1 MRCSSP
7 PPTPIAGHSNTY
19 WLIRGYAALRI
30 NCNKGSGRYIN
41 SSVDHL
47 LSSLRVFAHNT
58 NMNYHQL
65 TKALLLLSCFASD
78 VLAGLLPG
86 GSPGGSGYQYNRP
99 GGFGGPGDLGGFR
112 GRPSTLYGAP
122 GTLDLNVGRSSG
134 TYGAP
139 GTLDL
144 NAGRPSGTYGAPG
157 TLDLNVGRTSSTYG
171 APGFA
176 DARDLSYQGGGGQ
189 GGYNRDYGRPQPY
202 SFQYEV
208 YDPPSGNDY
217 SQRESSDGNVV
228 QGEYRVLLPDSRTQI
243 VKYMADDA
251 NGYTADVQ
259 YEGQAQFSRGGIGSG
274 GGAYGAP
281 SGVYG
286 APSGTYG
293 APGGTGGFQGG
304 YQGAGL
310 IGAGAS
316 NQYLPPRNNY
326 RK

>member
-7 PPTPIAGHSNTY
+7 PLTPTDGHSNTY

-30 NCNKGSGRYIN
+30 NCNKGSAQYIN

-47 LSSLRVFAHNT
+47 LSSLRVFAHNS

-65 TKALLLLSCFASD
+65 TKALLVLSCLASD
-78 VLAGLLPG
+78 ALAGLLPG
-86 GSPGGSGYQYNRP
+86 GNAGGTGYQYNRP
-99 GGFGGPGDLGGFR
+99 GGGGGFGGPGGFSGNLGGGRGGDFGGSFS
-112 GRPSTLYGAP
+112 GRPSTSYGPP
-122 GTLDLNVGRSSG
+122 GGGGSG
-134 TYGAP
+134 GGDTGAFS
-139 GTLDL
+139 G
-144 NAGRPSGTYGAPG
+144 GRPSNTYGP
-157 TLDLNVGRTSSTYG
+157 
-171 APGFA
+171 P
-176 DARDLSYQGGGGQ
+176 GGGQ
-189 GGYNRDYGRPQPY
+189 FGGGYQDGGFQGGYGGRPQPY

-259 YEGQAQFSRGGIGSG
+259 YEGQAQYSRGGAGAYGGGAGGSG
-274 GGAYGAP
+274 GYQGGA
-281 SGVYG
+281 
-286 APSGTYG
+286 
-293 APGGTGGFQGG
+293 GGYQQGG
-304 YQGAGL
+304 YQGGYSG
-310 IGAGAS
+310 GAAS
-316 NQYLPPRNNY
+316 NQYLPPRSNY

>member
-30 NCNKGSGRYIN
+30 NCNKGSGWYIN

-65 TKALLLLSCFASD
+65 TKVLLLLSCFASD
-78 VLAGLLPG
+78 ALAGLLPG
-86 GSPGGSGYQYNRP
+86 GSAGGSGYQYNRP
-99 GGFGGPGDLGGFR
+99 GGAGFGGPGGLSGDLGGGFR
-112 GRPSTLYGAP
+112 GRPNALYGAP
-122 GTLDLNVGRSSG
+122 GAGGDAGFG
-134 TYGAP
+134 
-139 GTLDL
+139 
-144 NAGRPSGTYGAPG
+144 GRPSGTYGAPG
-157 TLDLNVGRTSSTYG
+157 FGG
-171 APGFA
+171 
-176 DARDLSYQGGGGQ
+176 DAGYQGGGGGGQ
-189 GGYNRDYGRPQPY
+189 GRDYGRPQPY

-228 QGEYRVLLPDSRTQI
+228 TGEYRVLLPDSRTQI

-259 YEGQAQFSRGGIGSG
+259 YEGQARAGAGA
-274 GGAYGAP
+274 GAYGAP
-281 SGVYG
+281 AYQGG
-286 APSGTYG
+286 A
-293 APGGTGGFQGG
+293 GGFQGG
-304 YQGAGL
+304 YQAPAG
-310 IGAGAS
+310 GGPGAS

>member
-47 LSSLRVFAHNT
+47 LSSLRVFTHNT

-78 VLAGLLPG
+78 VLAGLLSG
-86 GSPGGSGYQYNRP
+86 GSPGGGGYQYNRP
-99 GGFGGPGDLGGFR
+99 GGFGSSGDLGGFR

-122 GTLDLNVGRSSG
+122 GTLDLNV
-134 TYGAP
+134 
-139 GTLDL
+139 
-144 NAGRPSGTYGAPG
+144 GRPSGTYGAPG

-274 GGAYGAP
+274 TGA
-281 SGVYG
+281 YG

-304 YQGAGL
+304 YQGGL
-310 IGAGAS
+310 VGAGAS

>member
-7 PPTPIAGHSNTY
+7 PPTPITGHSNTY
-19 WLIRGYAALRI
+19 RLIHGYIVLRI
-30 NCNKGSGRYIN
+30 NCNKGSGWYIK

-47 LSSLRVFAHNT
+47 LSSLCVFAHNS
-58 NMNYHQL
+58 NMNYRQL
-65 TKALLLLSCFASD
+65 TKVLLLLSCFISHAF
-78 VLAGLLPG
+78 AGLLPG
-86 GSPGGSGYQYNRP
+86 GNTGGSGYQYNRP
-99 GGFGGPGDLGGFR
+99 GGTGFGGVPGTFTGGDLGRGSDFGGGFK
-112 GRPSTLYGAP
+112 RPTTLYGAP
-122 GTLDLNVGRSSG
+122 GSG
-134 TYGAP
+134 GDI
-139 GTLDL
+139 GFG
-144 NAGRPSGTYGAPG
+144 GRPSTAYGIPG
-157 TLDLNVGRTSSTYG
+157 Q
-171 APGFA
+171 F
-176 DARDLSYQGGGGQ
+176 GGGG
-189 GGYNRDYGRPQPY
+189 GGSGSYQDAGYGQDNGRPQPY

-274 GGAYGAP
+274 AYGTP
-281 SGVYG
+281 GQTG
-286 APSGTYG
+286 A
-293 APGGTGGFQGG
+293 GG
-304 YQGAGL
+304 YQGDAGVF
-310 IGAGAS
+310 GGTSGQFGGPTAS

>member
-7 PPTPIAGHSNTY
+7 PPTPTVGHSNTY

-65 TKALLLLSCFASD
+65 TKVLLVLSCLASD
-78 VLAGLLPG
+78 ALAGLLSG

-99 GGFGGPGDLGGFR
+99 GGGGFGGTTGFSGDVGGGRGGDFGGGFR
-112 GRPSTLYGAP
+112 GRPTALYGAP
-122 GTLDLNVGRSSG
+122 GGGGDGGFT
-134 TYGAP
+134 
-139 GTLDL
+139 
-144 NAGRPSGTYGAPG
+144 RPSTSYGVPG
-157 TLDLNVGRTSSTYG
+157 QFGGPGG
-171 APGFA
+171 AGGYQDGGF
-176 DARDLSYQGGGGQ
+176 Q
-189 GGYNRDYGRPQPY
+189 GGYGGRDSGRPQPY

-217 SQRESSDGNVV
+217 SQRESSDGSSV

-259 YEGQAQFSRGGIGSG
+259 YEGQAQFSRGGG
-274 GGAYGAP
+274 GGAYG
-281 SGVYG
+281 G
-286 APSGTYG
+286 AGGYQGG
-293 APGGTGGFQGG
+293 AGGFQGG
-304 YQGAGL
+304 YQGAGTGGQFG
-310 IGAGAS
+310 GAGAS
-316 NQYLPPRNNY
+316 NQYLPPRNSF

>member
-1 MRCSSP
+1 MHCSSP
-7 PPTPIAGHSNTY
+7 PPTPIASHSNTY

-65 TKALLLLSCFASD
+65 MKALLLLSCFASD
-78 VLAGLLPG
+78 ALAGLLPG

-99 GGFGGPGDLGGFR
+99 GGFGSPGDVGFR
-112 GRPSTLYGAP
+112 GRPSSLYGAP
-122 GTLDLNVGRSSG
+122 GTLDLNVGRPSSTYGAPGTLDLNVGRPSG

-144 NAGRPSGTYGAPG
+144 NAGRPSG
-157 TLDLNVGRTSSTYG
+157 TYG

-274 GGAYGAP
+274 AGA
-281 SGVYG
+281 YG

-304 YQGAGL
+304 YQG
-310 IGAGAS
+310 
-316 NQYLPPRNNY
+316 
-326 RK
+326 